1 MSGLPSVL
9 SVSVQRLNLGF
20 KLRIISTQALMYDW
34 LRHGIPK
41 QPAKLWVRGSI
52 EFESHP

>member
-20 KLRIISTQALMYDW
+20 KLRIISTQALMHDW

-41 QPAKLWVRGSI
+41 LWVCGSI